1 MKTANRKQAS
11 SSTAL
16 KALRALEVVA
26 ESGDPVSI
34 TYVAEKLGEERIT
47 AYRMLVT
54 LDEAG
59 YVVRDDAS
67 KRYTLSY
74 KVVSL
79 SRNLLAENEIS
90 KLIQETL
97 RKVMTLTGET
107 MHYSVLDGFE
117 AVLVYRVKGTQLVGV
132 DFQIGDRSPLNCTSI
147 GKVLLAYQSEE
158 FFERYVAHGL
168 SRKTERT
175 IVDRDKLLA
184 ELERVRAEGYAL
196 DEKEFAPNMRCI
208 AVPVFG
214 SGGQVDAGISI
225 SGPDSRFSRSYL
237 LKLRDPMIEA
247 ANELSR
253 RLGGLPWN

>member
-1 MKTANRKQAS
+1 MNTVNRKQAS

-26 ESGDPVSI
+26 ESNEPVSVAH
-34 TYVAEKLGEERIT
+34 VAERLEEERIT

-90 KLIQETL
+90 KLVQDTL
-97 RKVMTLTGET
+97 RRIMTLTGET
-107 MHYSVLDGFE
+107 LHYSVLDGFE
-117 AVLVYRVKGTQLVGV
+117 AVLVYRVKGTQLVSV

-147 GKVLLAYQSEE
+147 GKVLLAYQSDE
-158 FFERYVAHGL
+158 FLERFVEHGL
-168 SRKTERT
+168 PRKTERT
-175 IVDRDKLLA
+175 IVDPDNLRA
-184 ELERVRAEGYAL
+184 ELEKVRAQRYAL
-196 DEKEFAPNMRCI
+196 DEKEFASNMRCI
-208 AVPVFG
+208 AVPVFSG
-214 SGGQVDAGISI
+214 GGQVNGGISI

-253 RLGGLPWN
+253 RLGGLPWS